1 MIRNQNELNRLTAD
15 VRDVWIANFPVS
27 KQNSLMLYQQQSIK
41 NLTIGSNALNGV
53 SVLELIEMGALERL
67 VIMRGGLSGGTGRL
81 RVTKCVNLRIIDI
94 GDYVFM
100 NNRYLEIANLPQLQ
114 VVKIGNE
121 SFKKIQSILIES
133 K

>member
-1 MIRNQNELNRLTAD
+1 MIRNQTEFNRLTND

-100 NNRYLEIANLPQLQ
+100 NNRNLEMADLTRLEIIR
-114 VVKIGNE
+114 IGNKA
-121 SFKKIQSILIES
+121 FQMVHSILIKS